1 MHFTEI
7 QISGLREGIH
17 TFRFA
22 LDSRFSAAFS
32 EEFFHNPKL
41 DVVVN
46 LNLSETMI
54 QAQLEISGTV
64 ELICD
69 RSMDHYSNSI
79 QEKLTHFYKYGE
91 EEAELSDEMEIIS
104 PERVHLNLDQLIYDT
119 IALSIPQKKLHP
131 RFRENEESEDGS
143 IEGALVYSTENQSD
157 QEENERDNRWDILKN
172 LN

>member
-32 EEFFHNPKL
+32 EEFFRNPEL
-41 DVVVN
+41 DVVAN

-54 QAQLEISGTV
+54 QAQLEISGIV
-64 ELICD
+64 ELVCD
-69 RSMDHYSNSI
+69 RSLEAFPHAVI
-79 QEKLTHFYKYGE
+79 EKLTHFYKFGE
-91 EEAELSDEMEIIS
+91 EEQELSDELEIIS
-104 PERVHLNLDQLIYDT
+104 PERVHLNFDQLIYDT

-131 RFRENEESEDGS
+131 RFREIEENEDGT
-143 IEGALVYSTENQSD
+143 IEGELVYSTENQSK